1 VSDRIGVMFQGRLVG
16 VVETAAEVEERI
28 GRMMTGAAA

>member
-1 VSDRIGVMFQGRLVG
+1 MFQGRLVG